1 MAGTTKNAILWRVED
16 AISALEGPDGSS
28 ALDVLLANRAAL
40 VILHH
45 VAEDL
50 ALGAYE
56 RSKQERR
63 KVRREAAALPG
74 QTPLWG
80 S

>member
-1 MAGTTKNAILWRVED
+1 MAGTTKNEILWQVED
-16 AISALEGPDGSS
+16 AISALEGPDGKT

-45 VAEDL
+45 LAEDL

-63 KVRREAAALPG
+63 KVRRESAAPAG